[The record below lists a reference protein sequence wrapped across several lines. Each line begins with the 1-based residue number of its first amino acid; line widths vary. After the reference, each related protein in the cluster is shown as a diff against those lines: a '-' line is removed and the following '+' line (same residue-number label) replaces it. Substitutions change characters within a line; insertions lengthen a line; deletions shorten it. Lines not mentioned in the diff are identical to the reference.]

1 MNNEFGQCIR
11 FLFCQTSGV
20 AECYVPVIL
29 CQPGN
34 PAIYPDFDDCPRIIV
49 LQLLPDKFYK

>member
-1 MNNEFGQCIR
+1 MNNEFGQDIR
-11 FLFCQTSGV
+11 CLFCQAGDAV
-20 AECYVPVIL
+20 DCYVPVIL

-49 LQLLPDKFYK
+49 LQPLPDKIYR